1 MKKNAERFYV
11 DHIGMLTE
19 LIEHDHD
26 TIVDLKL
33 QVRLMEDMMTEEQMK
48 ELRELLLKCQRKT
61 S

>member
-1 MKKNAERFYV
+1 
-11 DHIGMLTE
+11 MLTE
-19 LIEHDHD
+19 MIEHDHD